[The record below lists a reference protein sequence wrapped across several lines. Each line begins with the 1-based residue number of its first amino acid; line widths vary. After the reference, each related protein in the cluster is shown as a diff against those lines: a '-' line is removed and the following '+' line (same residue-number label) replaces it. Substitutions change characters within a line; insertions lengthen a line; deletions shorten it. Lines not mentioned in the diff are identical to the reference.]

1 MPKHLRLTA
10 SLGRLLAAAVTVS
23 LMLSGCAG
31 AGGRAQLP
39 QASFV
44 ALQEGPGEEY
54 VIGPLDDLTIF
65 VWRNPELGATV
76 QVRPDGRITTPL
88 ITDMPAVGKTPSML
102 SEDIKL
108 QLSQYIQEP
117 IVSVIVNK
125 FSGTFSQQV
134 RIVGATGKP
143 ASIPYRA
150 NMTLLDAM
158 IAVGGLSEYAAGN
171 KARLVRFDKQTG
183 KQKEYGVR
191 IGDLLRKGETRANVM
206 LMPGDVIIIPE
217 STF

>member
-1 MPKHLRLTA
+1 MPRYSRLTGPLA
-10 SLGRLLAAAVTVS
+10 RLVAGTVMVSVT
-23 LMLSGCAG
+23 LSGCSG
-31 AGGRAQLP
+31 SGGGAQLP

-65 VWRNPELGATV
+65 VWRNPELGASV

-102 SEDIKL
+102 AEDIKL
-108 QLSQYIQEP
+108 QLSQFIQEP

-158 IAVGGLSEYAAGN
+158 IAVGGLSEFAAGN
-171 KARLVRFDKQTG
+171 KARLIRFDKQIG

-191 IGDLLRKGETRANVM
+191 IGDLLRKGDTRANVM